1 MNKYEYPAEKFDSAR
16 IYLKH
21 SRSDSN
27 GGALLIADAFRE
39 CRSALFQLSKPNVDY
54 LDDGV
59 KTTLEK
65 LKELMD
71 TTGLESRPEV
81 SLDVVKAELLTS
93 DQKVNLE
100 GMINYLANWFDAK
113 SSE

>member
-1 MNKYEYPAEKFDSAR
+1 MNKYEHPAEKFDSAR
-16 IYLKH
+16 KYLERSH
-21 SRSDSN
+21 SEGDVI
-27 GGALLIADAFRE
+27 LIADAFRE

-59 KTTLEK
+59 KVTLEQ

-71 TTGLESRPEV
+71 TTGLEDQSES
-81 SLDVVKAELLTS
+81 SLDIVKAELLTP
-93 DQKVNLE
+93 DQKVELS
-100 GMINYLANWFDAK
+100 GVVNYLANWFDTK